1 MKNRAAYMTELNK
14 MEIREVPVP
23 EPKEGEVLIR
33 VEYVGI
39 CGSDVHY
46 FHDGRC
52 GDFVVDGE
60 FMLGHEAG
68 GVVEKL
74 GPGVTTLAVGDKSL
88 ALPAGSANSANPANT
103 TFALTYSSLRHLLYR
118 AVMKIILR
126 SRQICALSCRK
137 K

>member
-74 GPGVTTLAVGDKSL
+74 DRKSTRL
-88 ALPAGSANSANPANT
+88 NS
-103 TFALTYSSLRHLLYR
+103 SH
-118 AVMKIILR
+118 
-126 SRQICALSCRK
+126 
-137 K
+137 

>member
-1 MKNRAAYMTELNK
+1 MTNKAAYMVELNK

-23 EPKEGEVLIR
+23 EPKEGEVLIK

-60 FMLGHEAG
+60 FMLGHEAA

-74 GPGVTTLAVGDKSL
+74 GPGVTTLAVGDKV
-88 ALPAGSANSANPANT
+88 ALEPGITCGQCEFCKSGRYNLCPDVV
-103 TFALTYSSLRHLLYR
+103 FLLPE
-118 AVMKIILR
+118 L
-126 SRQICALSCRK
+126 
-137 K
+137 

>member
-1 MKNRAAYMTELNK
+1 MTELNK

-52 GDFVVDGE
+52 GDFVVDG
-60 FMLGHEAG
+60 A
-68 GVVEKL
+68 
-74 GPGVTTLAVGDKSL
+74 
-88 ALPAGSANSANPANT
+88 
-103 TFALTYSSLRHLLYR
+103 
-118 AVMKIILR
+118 
-126 SRQICALSCRK
+126 
-137 K
+137 